1 MKHVVFRILAALV
14 LLAAIAGIG
23 FFAYSAGVA
32 QGATIDVKPVIVQ
45 TEGQPQIPVY
55 GHGMAF
61 HHSMPFFGFGCFG
74 LLIPLFLLFL
84 AFAAMRHLF
93 WGWGPGFG
101 WRHHMHR
108 MHHMHGPWG
117 EKGPWNHEDVPPF
130 FAEWHRRAHGEPP
143 VAGDEA
149 EKK

>member
-1 MKHVVFRILAALV
+1 MKHVVFRILAGLV

-23 FFAYSAGVA
+23 FVAYSAGVA
-32 QGATIDVKPVIVQ
+32 HGAALDIKPIIVQ
-45 TEGQPQIPVY
+45 AEGQPQVPVY

-61 HHSMPFFGFGCFG
+61 HHGMPFFGFLGC
-74 LLIPLFLLFL
+74 LVPLFLLFV

-101 WRHHMHR
+101 WRHR
-108 MHHMHGPWG
+108 MHMHGMHHGHWHDKADW
-117 EKGPWNHEDVPPF
+117 EKDVPPF
-130 FAEWHRRAHGEPP
+130 FAEWHRRVHGEPP
-143 VAGDEA
+143 AEGSEA